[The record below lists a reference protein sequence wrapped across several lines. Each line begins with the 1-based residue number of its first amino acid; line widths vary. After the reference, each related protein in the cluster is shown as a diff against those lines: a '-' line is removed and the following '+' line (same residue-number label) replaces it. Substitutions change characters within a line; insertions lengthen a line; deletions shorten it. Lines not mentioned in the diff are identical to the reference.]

1 MQQEKFKVIGF
12 IRDLINNVDKNLEN
26 FPKKDIEIKNRIRN
40 ASYDLLELAYEANTT
55 EEITAKISI
64 INKCIAKAKVIDFL
78 VNLSYEKQIINNLFD
93 FGDTQAKDV
102 MIPRIDM
109 TTAAVDS
116 DYNQIISLFR
126 DTQYTRL
133 PIYEE
138 SADNIIGILNIK
150 DIILSQSEETFCIKN
165 IMREPFFTYEHKT
178 VSELFKEMQRG
189 SHSIAIVL
197 DEYGSAAGMITTE
210 DLLEEIVGEI
220 RDEYDKDETEPFV
233 KLADNVYRVSASYK
247 LDDINDA
254 IGTNLHSDEND
265 SIGGYI
271 IEQLDRFPKRGDRLK
286 TGNIEFIIEHATKAR
301 IVSIIM
307 KIKQS

>member
-1 MQQEKFKVIGF
+1 
-12 IRDLINNVDKNLEN
+12 
-26 FPKKDIEIKNRIRN
+26 
-40 ASYDLLELAYEANTT
+40 
-55 EEITAKISI
+55 
-64 INKCIAKAKVIDFL
+64 
-78 VNLSYEKQIINNLFD
+78 
-93 FGDTQAKDV
+93 

-165 IMREPFFTYEHKT
+165 IMREPFFTYEHKN

-210 DLLEEIVGEI
+210 
-220 RDEYDKDETEPFV
+220 
-233 KLADNVYRVSASYK
+233 
-247 LDDINDA
+247 
-254 IGTNLHSDEND
+254 
-265 SIGGYI
+265 
-271 IEQLDRFPKRGDRLK
+271 
-286 TGNIEFIIEHATKAR
+286 EF
-301 IVSIIM
+301 
-307 KIKQS
+307 